1 MAGWYV
7 CFISESY
14 LTCYFNLK
22 FILWVNPEDVTA
34 ERETNVLLFLLRII
48 PSLPILDNHLRLP
61 KDSLHQEEDLILPR
75 LRVDNNLIL
84 EAAVEK
90 KEVWLVDLI
99 MNHQDN
105 QENAIT
111 NVGNKEKEA
120 CHIILVNSSQRN
132 RPTSR
137 PNFVLFLIR

>member
-1 MAGWYV
+1 M
-7 CFISESY
+7 
-14 LTCYFNLK
+14 
-22 FILWVNPEDVTA
+22 NPEDGTA

-48 PSLPILDNHLRLP
+48 PSLLILDNHPHLP

-84 EAAVEK
+84 EVAVEK

-120 CHIILVNSSQRN
+120 CHILLVNSSQRN

>member
-1 MAGWYV
+1 M
-7 CFISESY
+7 
-14 LTCYFNLK
+14 
-22 FILWVNPEDVTA
+22 NPEDVTA